1 MKKIA
6 IVFFLLIAVLGGL
19 TYWFFENLD
28 DFIKSYMVEYGSKI
42 TKTDVEID
50 SVKADISKGEIII
63 NRIGIENP
71 KGFSNSEAFEAERI
85 IITVNRDT
93 WNNDIIEIPLV
104 LIKNPEI
111 IYEYNGK
118 KTNFF
123 ILKENIESYIKLTS
137 SKDFKTTI
145 KNITKSADNELAKT
159 NQTRSKTVNKD
170 AIEKRKK
177 TFFIK
182 ELKIV
187 DLEIKARVS
196 SIKKDFLNKK
206 IPLIVVKDIGSN
218 TKGASPEIILEQVI
232 LKIDDNLEAV
242 FDFKSLKTDVIKN
255 VNKIID
261 MLKGDQKG
269 NSDKEKIDP
278 KKIINN
284 LKDLF

>member
-1 MKKIA
+1 MKKIVL
-6 IVFFLLIAVLGGL
+6 VFIFLVAVLGGL

-28 DFIKSYMVEYGSKI
+28 DFIKSYMVEYGSKM
-42 TKTDVEID
+42 TKTDVEVE
-50 SVKADISKGEIII
+50 SVKTDISKGEILI

-71 KGFSNSEAFEAERI
+71 KGFSNNEAFEVKKVKININKE
-85 IITVNRDT
+85 TLNQDV
-93 WNNDIIEIPLV
+93 IEIPLV
-104 LIKNPEI
+104 LINNPEI

-118 KTNFF
+118 KTNFNVLKDN
-123 ILKENIESYIKLTS
+123 IQNYQKNVNNSSSGKKISQVTENKKTKENNDKKS
-137 SKDFKTTI
+137 S
-145 KNITKSADNELAKT
+145 
-159 NQTRSKTVNKD
+159 
-170 AIEKRKK
+170 K

-206 IPLIVVKDIGSN
+206 IPLIVIKNIGSE
-218 TKGASPEIILEQVI
+218 TKGASPEFILESVI
-232 LKIDDNLEAV
+232 LKIDDNLETV
-242 FDFKSLKTDVIKN
+242 FDFKSLKTDIRNN

-261 MLKGDQKG
+261 KLKGVKKD
-269 NSDKEKIDP
+269 NSGKEKIDH

>member
-6 IVFFLLIAVLGGL
+6 LVFILLAAVIGGL

-28 DFIKSYMVEYGSKI
+28 DFIKSYMVEYGSKM
-42 TKTDVEID
+42 TKTDVEVD
-50 SVKADISKGEIII
+50 SVKTDISKGEILI
-63 NRIGIENP
+63 NRVGIENP
-71 KGFSNSEAFEAERI
+71 KGFSNNEAFEVKKVKI
-85 IITVNRDT
+85 QVNKDSL
-93 WNNDIIEIPLV
+93 NQDVIEIPLV
-104 LIKNPEI
+104 LINNPEI

-118 KTNFF
+118 KTNFNVLKDN
-123 ILKENIESYIKLTS
+123 IQNYQKNVNNSSSGKKISQVTENKQTKENRDKKS
-137 SKDFKTTI
+137 S
-145 KNITKSADNELAKT
+145 
-159 NQTRSKTVNKD
+159 
-170 AIEKRKK
+170 K

-206 IPLIVVKDIGSN
+206 IPLIVIKNIGSE
-218 TKGASPEIILEQVI
+218 TKGASPEFILESVI
-232 LKIDDNLEAV
+232 LKIDDNLETV
-242 FDFKSLKTDVIKN
+242 FDFKSLKTDIRNN

-261 MLKGDQKG
+261 KLKGVQKD
-269 NSDKEKIDP
+269 NSDKEKVDP

>member
-1 MKKIA
+1 MKKIVL
-6 IVFFLLIAVLGGL
+6 VFIFLVAVLGGL

-28 DFIKSYMVEYGSKI
+28 DFIKSYMVEYGSKM
-42 TKTDVEID
+42 TKTDVEVD
-50 SVKADISKGEIII
+50 SVKTDISKGEILI

-71 KGFSNSEAFEAERI
+71 KGFSNNEAFEVKKVLININKE
-85 IITVNRDT
+85 TLNQDV
-93 WNNDIIEIPLV
+93 IEIPLV
-104 LIKNPEI
+104 LINNPEV

-118 KTNFF
+118 KTNFDVLNDN
-123 ILKENIESYIKLTS
+123 IQNYQKNVNNSSSGKKISQVTENKKTKENNDKKS
-137 SKDFKTTI
+137 S
-145 KNITKSADNELAKT
+145 
-159 NQTRSKTVNKD
+159 
-170 AIEKRKK
+170 K

-206 IPLIVVKDIGSN
+206 IPLIVIKNIGSE
-218 TKGASPEIILEQVI
+218 TTGASPEFILESVI
-232 LKIDDNLEAV
+232 LKIDDNLETV
-242 FDFKSLKTDVIKN
+242 FDFKSLKTDIRNN

-261 MLKGDQKG
+261 KLKGVKKD
-269 NSDKEKIDP
+269 NSGKEKIDH

>member
-1 MKKIA
+1 MKKIVL
-6 IVFFLLIAVLGGL
+6 VFIFLVAVLGGL

-28 DFIKSYMVEYGSKI
+28 DFIKSYMVEYGSKM
-42 TKTDVEID
+42 TKTDVEVD
-50 SVKADISKGEIII
+50 SVKTDISKGEILI

-71 KGFSNSEAFEAERI
+71 KGFSSNEAFEVKKVKININKE
-85 IITVNRDT
+85 TLNQDV
-93 WNNDIIEIPLV
+93 IEIPLV
-104 LIKNPEI
+104 LINNPEI

-118 KTNFF
+118 KTNFNVLKDN
-123 ILKENIESYIKLTS
+123 IQNYQKNVNNSSSGKKISQVTENKQTKENNDKKS
-137 SKDFKTTI
+137 S
-145 KNITKSADNELAKT
+145 
-159 NQTRSKTVNKD
+159 
-170 AIEKRKK
+170 K

-206 IPLIVVKDIGSN
+206 IPLIVIKNIGSE
-218 TKGASPEIILEQVI
+218 TKGASPEFILESVI
-232 LKIDDNLEAV
+232 LKIDDNLETV
-242 FDFKSLKTDVIKN
+242 FDFKSLKTDIRNN

-261 MLKGDQKG
+261 KLKGVKKD
-269 NSDKEKIDP
+269 NSGKEKIDH

>member
-1 MKKIA
+1 MKKIVL
-6 IVFFLLIAVLGGL
+6 VFIFLVAVLGGL

-28 DFIKSYMVEYGSKI
+28 DFIKSYMVEYGSKM
-42 TKTDVEID
+42 TKTDVEVD
-50 SVKADISKGEIII
+50 SVKTDISKGEILI

-71 KGFSNSEAFEAERI
+71 KGFSHNEVFEVKKVLINLNKE
-85 IITVNRDT
+85 TLNQDV
-93 WNNDIIEIPLV
+93 IEIPLV
-104 LIKNPEI
+104 LINNPEI

-118 KTNFF
+118 KTNFNV
-123 ILKENIESYIKLTS
+123 LKDNIQNYQKNVNNSSSGKKISQVTENKKTKKNNDKKS
-137 SKDFKTTI
+137 S
-145 KNITKSADNELAKT
+145 
-159 NQTRSKTVNKD
+159 
-170 AIEKRKK
+170 K

-206 IPLIVVKDIGSN
+206 IPLIVIKNIGSE
-218 TKGASPEIILEQVI
+218 TKGASPEFILESII
-232 LKIDDNLEAV
+232 LKIDDNLETV
-242 FDFKSLKTDVIKN
+242 FDFKSLKTDIRNN

-261 MLKGDQKG
+261 KLKEVKKD
-269 NSDKEKIDP
+269 NSGKEKIDH

>member
-1 MKKIA
+1 MKKIVL
-6 IVFFLLIAVLGGL
+6 VFIFLVAVLGGL

-28 DFIKSYMVEYGSKI
+28 DFIKSYMVEYGSKM
-42 TKTDVEID
+42 TKTDVEVD
-50 SVKADISKGEIII
+50 SVKTDISKGEILI

-71 KGFSNSEAFEAERI
+71 KGFSNNEAFEVKKVKININKE
-85 IITVNRDT
+85 TLNQDV
-93 WNNDIIEIPLV
+93 IEIPLV
-104 LIKNPEI
+104 LINNPEI

-118 KTNFF
+118 KTNFNVLKDN
-123 ILKENIESYIKLTS
+123 IQNYQKNVNNSSSGKKISQVTENKKTKENNDKKS
-137 SKDFKTTI
+137 S
-145 KNITKSADNELAKT
+145 
-159 NQTRSKTVNKD
+159 
-170 AIEKRKK
+170 K

-206 IPLIVVKDIGSN
+206 IPLIVIKNIGSE
-218 TKGASPEIILEQVI
+218 TTGASPEFILESVI
-232 LKIDDNLEAV
+232 LKIDDNLETV
-242 FDFKSLKTDVIKN
+242 FDFKSLKTDIRNN

-261 MLKGDQKG
+261 KLKGVKKD
-269 NSDKEKIDP
+269 NSGKEKVDH

>member
-1 MKKIA
+1 MKKIVL
-6 IVFFLLIAVLGGL
+6 VFILLLAVLGGL

-28 DFIKSYMVEYGSKI
+28 DFIKSYMVEYGSKM
-42 TKTDVEID
+42 TKTDVEVD
-50 SVKADISKGEIII
+50 SVKTDISKGEILI

-71 KGFSNSEAFEAERI
+71 KGFSNSEAFEAEEI
-85 IITVNRDT
+85 IITVNKDT
-93 WNNDIIEIPLV
+93 WNKDIIEIPLV

-137 SKDFKTTI
+137 SKDVKTTI
-145 KNITKSADNELAKT
+145 KNVTKSADNELAKT
-159 NQTRSKTVNKD
+159 NQIRGKTVNKD

-242 FDFKSLKTDVIKN
+242 FDFRSLKTDVIKN

-261 MLKGDQKG
+261 KLKGDQKG
-269 NSDKEKIDP
+269 NSKKEKIDH

>member
-1 MKKIA
+1 MKKIVL
-6 IVFFLLIAVLGGL
+6 VFIFLVAVLGGL

-28 DFIKSYMVEYGSKI
+28 DFIKSYMVEYGSKM
-42 TKTDVEID
+42 TKTDVEVD
-50 SVKADISKGEIII
+50 SVKTDISKGEILI

-71 KGFSNSEAFEAERI
+71 KGFSNNEAFEVKKVKININKE
-85 IITVNRDT
+85 TLNQDV
-93 WNNDIIEIPLV
+93 IEIPLV
-104 LIKNPEI
+104 LINNPEI

-118 KTNFF
+118 KTNFNVLKDN
-123 ILKENIESYIKLTS
+123 IQNYQKNVNNSSSGKKINQVTENKQTKENNNKKS
-137 SKDFKTTI
+137 S
-145 KNITKSADNELAKT
+145 
-159 NQTRSKTVNKD
+159 
-170 AIEKRKK
+170 K

-206 IPLIVVKDIGSN
+206 IPLIVIKNIGSE
-218 TKGASPEIILEQVI
+218 TKGASPEFILESVI
-232 LKIDDNLEAV
+232 LKIDDNLETV
-242 FDFKSLKTDVIKN
+242 FDFKSLKTDIRNN

-261 MLKGDQKG
+261 KLKGVKKD
-269 NSDKEKIDP
+269 NSGKEKIDH

>member
-1 MKKIA
+1 MKKIVLV
-6 IVFFLLIAVLGGL
+6 IIFFAAVLGGL

-28 DFIKSYMVEYGSKI
+28 DFIKSYMVEYGSKM
-42 TKTDVEID
+42 TKTDVEVD
-50 SVKADISKGEIII
+50 SVKTDISKGEILI

-71 KGFSNSEAFEAERI
+71 KGFSNNEAFEVKKVKININKE
-85 IITVNRDT
+85 TLNQDV
-93 WNNDIIEIPLV
+93 IEIPLV
-104 LIKNPEI
+104 LINNPEI

-118 KTNFF
+118 KTNFNV
-123 ILKENIESYIKLTS
+123 LKDNIQNYQKNVNNSSSGKKISQVTENKKTKKNNDKKS
-137 SKDFKTTI
+137 S
-145 KNITKSADNELAKT
+145 
-159 NQTRSKTVNKD
+159 
-170 AIEKRKK
+170 K

-206 IPLIVVKDIGSN
+206 IPLIVIKNIGSE
-218 TKGASPEIILEQVI
+218 TTGASPEFILESVI
-232 LKIDDNLEAV
+232 LKIDDNLETV
-242 FDFKSLKTDVIKN
+242 FDFKSLKTDIRNN

-261 MLKGDQKG
+261 KLKGVKKD
-269 NSDKEKIDP
+269 NSGKEKIDH

>member
-1 MKKIA
+1 MKKIVL
-6 IVFFLLIAVLGGL
+6 VFIFLVAVLGGL

-28 DFIKSYMVEYGSKI
+28 DFIKSYMVEYGSKM
-42 TKTDVEID
+42 TKTDVEVD
-50 SVKADISKGEIII
+50 SVKTDISKGEILI

-71 KGFSNSEAFEAERI
+71 KGFSNNEAFEVKKVKININKE
-85 IITVNRDT
+85 TLNQDV
-93 WNNDIIEIPLV
+93 IEIPLV
-104 LIKNPEI
+104 LINNPEI

-118 KTNFF
+118 KTNFNV
-123 ILKENIESYIKLTS
+123 LKDNIQNYQKNVNNSSSGKKISQVTENKKTKKNNDKKS
-137 SKDFKTTI
+137 S
-145 KNITKSADNELAKT
+145 
-159 NQTRSKTVNKD
+159 
-170 AIEKRKK
+170 K

-206 IPLIVVKDIGSN
+206 IPLIVIKNIGSE
-218 TKGASPEIILEQVI
+218 TKGASPEFILESVI
-232 LKIDDNLEAV
+232 LKIDDNLETV
-242 FDFKSLKTDVIKN
+242 FDFKSLKTDIRNN

-261 MLKGDQKG
+261 KLKGVKKD
-269 NSDKEKIDP
+269 NSGKEKVDH

>member
-1 MKKIA
+1 MKKIVL
-6 IVFFLLIAVLGGL
+6 VFIFLVAVLGGL

-28 DFIKSYMVEYGSKI
+28 DFIKSYMVEYGSKM
-42 TKTDVEID
+42 TKTDVEVD
-50 SVKADISKGEIII
+50 SVKTDISKGEILI

-71 KGFSNSEAFEAERI
+71 KGFSNNEAFEVKKVKININKE
-85 IITVNRDT
+85 TLNQDV
-93 WNNDIIEIPLV
+93 IEIPLV
-104 LIKNPEI
+104 LINNPEI

-118 KTNFF
+118 KTNFNVLKDN
-123 ILKENIESYIKLTS
+123 IQNYQKNVNNSSSGKKISQVTENKKTKENNDKKS
-137 SKDFKTTI
+137 S
-145 KNITKSADNELAKT
+145 
-159 NQTRSKTVNKD
+159 
-170 AIEKRKK
+170 K

-206 IPLIVVKDIGSN
+206 IPLIVIKNIGSE
-218 TKGASPEIILEQVI
+218 TKGASPEFILESVI
-232 LKIDDNLEAV
+232 LKIDDNLETV
-242 FDFKSLKTDVIKN
+242 FDFKSLKTDIKNN

-261 MLKGDQKG
+261 KLKGVKKD
-269 NSDKEKIDP
+269 NSGKEKIDH

>member
-1 MKKIA
+1 MKKIVL
-6 IVFFLLIAVLGGL
+6 VFIFLVAVLGGL

-28 DFIKSYMVEYGSKI
+28 DFIKSYMVEYGSKM
-42 TKTDVEID
+42 TKTDVEVD
-50 SVKADISKGEIII
+50 SVKTDISKGEILI

-71 KGFSNSEAFEAERI
+71 KGFSNNEAFEVKKVKININKE
-85 IITVNRDT
+85 TLNQDV
-93 WNNDIIEIPLV
+93 IEIPLV
-104 LIKNPEI
+104 LINNPEI

-118 KTNFF
+118 KTNFNVLKDN
-123 ILKENIESYIKLTS
+123 IQNYQKNVNNSSSGKKISEVTENKKTKENNDKKS
-137 SKDFKTTI
+137 S
-145 KNITKSADNELAKT
+145 
-159 NQTRSKTVNKD
+159 
-170 AIEKRKK
+170 K

-206 IPLIVVKDIGSN
+206 IPLIVIKNIGSE
-218 TKGASPEIILEQVI
+218 TKGASPEFILESVI
-232 LKIDDNLEAV
+232 LKIDDNLETV
-242 FDFKSLKTDVIKN
+242 FDFKSLKTDIRNN

-261 MLKGDQKG
+261 KLKGVKKD
-269 NSDKEKIDP
+269 NSGKEKVDH

>member
-1 MKKIA
+1 MKKIVL
-6 IVFFLLIAVLGGL
+6 VFIFLVAVLGGL

-28 DFIKSYMVEYGSKI
+28 DFIKSYMVEYGSKM
-42 TKTDVEID
+42 TKTDVEVD
-50 SVKADISKGEIII
+50 SVKTDISKGEILI

-71 KGFSNSEAFEAERI
+71 KGFSNNEAFEVKKVKININKESLNQDVI
-85 IITVNRDT
+85 V
-93 WNNDIIEIPLV
+93 IPLV
-104 LIKNPEI
+104 LINNPEI

-118 KTNFF
+118 KTNFNVLKDN
-123 ILKENIESYIKLTS
+123 IQNYQKNVNNSSSGKKISQVTENKKTKENNDKKS
-137 SKDFKTTI
+137 S
-145 KNITKSADNELAKT
+145 
-159 NQTRSKTVNKD
+159 
-170 AIEKRKK
+170 K

-206 IPLIVVKDIGSN
+206 IPLIVIKNIGSE
-218 TKGASPEIILEQVI
+218 TKGASPEFILESVI

-242 FDFKSLKTDVIKN
+242 FDFKSLKTDIRNN

-261 MLKGDQKG
+261 KLKGVKKD
-269 NSDKEKIDP
+269 NSGKEKVDH

>member
-1 MKKIA
+1 MKKIVL
-6 IVFFLLIAVLGGL
+6 VFIFLVAVLGGL

-28 DFIKSYMVEYGSKI
+28 DFIKSYMVEYGSKM

-50 SVKADISKGEIII
+50 SVKTDISKGEILI

-71 KGFSNSEAFEAERI
+71 KGFSNNEAFEVKKVKININKE
-85 IITVNRDT
+85 TLNQDV
-93 WNNDIIEIPLV
+93 IEIPLV
-104 LIKNPEI
+104 LINNPEI

-118 KTNFF
+118 KTNFNV
-123 ILKENIESYIKLTS
+123 LKDNIQNYQKNVNNSSSGKKISQVTENKKTKKNNDKKS
-137 SKDFKTTI
+137 S
-145 KNITKSADNELAKT
+145 
-159 NQTRSKTVNKD
+159 
-170 AIEKRKK
+170 K

-206 IPLIVVKDIGSN
+206 IPLIVIKNIGSE
-218 TKGASPEIILEQVI
+218 TKGASPEFILESVI
-232 LKIDDNLEAV
+232 LKIDDNLETV
-242 FDFKSLKTDVIKN
+242 FDFKSLKTDIRNN

-261 MLKGDQKG
+261 KLKGVKKD
-269 NSDKEKIDP
+269 NSGKEKIDH

>member
-1 MKKIA
+1 MKKIVL
-6 IVFFLLIAVLGGL
+6 VFICLVAVLGGL

-28 DFIKSYMVEYGSKI
+28 DFIKSYMVEYGSKM
-42 TKTDVEID
+42 TKTDVEVD
-50 SVKADISKGEIII
+50 SVKTDISKGEILI

-71 KGFSNSEAFEAERI
+71 KGFSNNEAFEVKKVKININKE
-85 IITVNRDT
+85 TLNQDV
-93 WNNDIIEIPLV
+93 IEIPLV
-104 LIKNPEI
+104 LINNPEI

-118 KTNFF
+118 KTNFNV
-123 ILKENIESYIKLTS
+123 LKDNTQNYQKNVNNSSSGKKISEVTENKKTKKNNDKKS
-137 SKDFKTTI
+137 S
-145 KNITKSADNELAKT
+145 
-159 NQTRSKTVNKD
+159 
-170 AIEKRKK
+170 K

-206 IPLIVVKDIGSN
+206 IPLIVIKNIGSE
-218 TKGASPEIILEQVI
+218 TKGASPEFILESVI
-232 LKIDDNLEAV
+232 LKIDDNLETV
-242 FDFKSLKTDVIKN
+242 FDFKSLKTDIRNN

-261 MLKGDQKG
+261 KLKGVKKD
-269 NSDKEKIDP
+269 NSGKEKIDH